1 MYRLCKP
8 PNQNKDVFLDN
19 LSKELTN
26 LTVRYDGFI
35 LLGDFK
41 LTLGS
46 KNLNSFMKIFNL
58 QNLVKTPTSFKGN
71 NPCCT
76 DLLLTNKKQFLKKF
90 CTAEEILLES
100 LTTNI

>member
-8 PNQNKDVFLDN
+8 PNQNKDVFLN

-41 LTLGS
+41 LTLGN
-46 KNLNSFMKIFNL
+46 KNLNSFMKTSIY
-58 QNLVKTPTSFKGN
+58 KT
-71 NPCCT
+71 
-76 DLLLTNKKQFLKKF
+76 
-90 CTAEEILLES
+90 
-100 LTTNI
+100 